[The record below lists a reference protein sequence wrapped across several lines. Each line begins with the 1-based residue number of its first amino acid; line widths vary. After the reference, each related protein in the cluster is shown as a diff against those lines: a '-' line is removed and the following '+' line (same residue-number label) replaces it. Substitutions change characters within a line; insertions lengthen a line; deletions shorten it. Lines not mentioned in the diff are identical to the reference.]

1 MNTTEKYA
9 KRMFILFPALAM
21 LLGWGLRGHIGGGPF
36 GAMIPGALVALTICM
51 LLELPAKTS
60 AIIVVFGVVG
70 IGLGGE
76 MTYGQ
81 TLGFLRNPETVWWG
95 TLGTTLKGSIWGLLG
110 ATVLS
115 LGFLSKKLKQKTIAL
130 ALLLMMAGMFL
141 GFKLINE
148 PMLIYFSDPANPRS
162 ESWAAL
168 LFGAVAILI
177 YLRFTIKSEQFRIVT
192 KFALF
197 GLLGGGLGFGL
208 GGFWMVLGNK
218 LGGEIIF
225 RSWWKMMEF
234 TFGFLLGAFLGYT
247 AWLVRKEL
255 KTFGKENQHT
265 SNKKLSTIAELGIV
279 LLAGLLIYW
288 IIPAILEPVA
298 GGANENEGV
307 FINLS
312 RGLAGIVVNYAF
324 FGFILILLALRLPSI
339 AWQLGITLT
348 FCHTMIDLGRDH
360 IVKVV
365 DSSPQAISVIAILIT
380 TVIVAWLTSVYR
392 KKENAKLWLFL
403 LLVWSTVFVSKV
415 KILFSPKKLE
425 LAGMSFCEIVC
436 GTYIVDIIF
445 LISAIIVTLI
455 ATKNFKIV
463 NQT

>member
-1 MNTTEKYA
+1 
-9 KRMFILFPALAM
+9 MFILFPALAM

-110 ATVLS
+110 GTVLS

-141 GFKLINE
+141 GFKLVNE

-177 YLRFTIKSEQFRIVT
+177 YLRFTIKSEEFRIVS

-197 GLLGGGLGFGL
+197 GLIGGGLGFGL
-208 GGFWMVLGNK
+208 GGFWMVLGSK
-218 LGGEIIF
+218 LGSEIIF

-255 KTFGKENQHT
+255 KTFGKENEQT

-279 LLAGLLIYW
+279 LLAGLLIYR

-298 GGANENEGV
+298 WDANENEGV
-307 FINLS
+307 FINLLRS
-312 RGLAGIVVNYAF
+312 LAGIVVNYAF

-365 DSSPQAISVIAILIT
+365 DSSPQTISVLAILIT

-403 LLVWSTVFVSKV
+403 LLVWSTVLVSKV
-415 KILFSPKKLE
+415 KIPFSPKKLE

-436 GTYIVDIIF
+436 GIYIVDIIF
-445 LISAIIVTLI
+445 LISAIVVTLI

-463 NQT
+463 NRT